1 MAQVPQENSNL
12 HRRLVLSSQVLMV
25 RKNPYVKFRSLSLC
39 RMIELVRVF
48 LCCCCCCCCVCISG
62 GLNLGSEFNPEKL
75 CSRDERYHCGGL
87 NRDVGPS
94 PTPKRGK
101 KTLLVR
107 FVFRHRFNSY
117 AGRFLNGS
125 FPVRFLV
132 VLESRFVSIRR
143 LPVYMYL
150 HIHIESFLLCMILHG
165 KNMANNAL
173 GRI

>member
-1 MAQVPQENSNL
+1 MKA
-12 HRRLVLSSQVLMV
+12 
-25 RKNPYVKFRSLSLC
+25 
-39 RMIELVRVF
+39 
-48 LCCCCCCCCVCISG
+48 ISG

-75 CSRDERYHCGGL
+75 CSEMKGTSGGL

-94 PTPKRGK
+94 PTPKGAK

-107 FVFRHRFNSY
+107 FVLRHRFNSY

-143 LPVYMYL
+143 LPVHSSL
-150 HIHIESFLLCMILHG
+150 PRSLLCGQSVASSSL
-165 KNMANNAL
+165 
-173 GRI
+173 